1 MLEKLND
8 IDIVLVYKLD
18 RLSRSQEYVL
28 YLVEEKF
35 LSNNVDFVS
44 LLEPFDTTTPFCR
57 AMLGILAVF
66 AQLERDTI
74 VERSK

>member
-1 MLEKLND
+1 M
-8 IDIVLVYKLD
+8 
-18 RLSRSQEYVL
+18 
-28 YLVEEKF
+28 
-35 LSNNVDFVS
+35 
-44 LLEPFDTTTPFCR
+44 LEPFDTTTPFCR